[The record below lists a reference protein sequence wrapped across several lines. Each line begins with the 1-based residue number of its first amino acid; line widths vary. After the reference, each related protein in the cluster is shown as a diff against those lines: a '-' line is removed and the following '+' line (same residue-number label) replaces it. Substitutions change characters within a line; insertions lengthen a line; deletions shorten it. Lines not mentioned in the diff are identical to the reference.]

1 MKNLKTSN
9 NTNKNN
15 DHTEISLGRV
25 LPRLEYT
32 SDAPVKLVFLVLY
45 ILGAILIWNT
55 QADIAASTEKIE
67 YISPI
72 AEFAAKNIFVTYLII
87 AGIAVTIL
95 ILTPIGMRSVQDRLK
110 SIGLVNHSE
119 AVPELKGK
127 HKDRN
132 NPRISIWEFTSQG
145 IPLKVWKDKQA
156 AIETALD
163 ITIVKMKNGSGKSRV
178 LIHAV
183 PAVSDLPD
191 IIKWNDKLL
200 SQQSF
205 VLKLGESF
213 TGPVTVDLARV
224 PHILL
229 GGATGSGK
237 SVLLKLLL
245 MQANKKGANVC
256 IADFKGGVDFPPV
269 WHKECRMC
277 FEEQATLELLTELTE
292 ELERRKHLLK
302 AAGLPN
308 IDHYNVATG
317 ENLQRYIFA
326 CDELAE
332 MLDKTGLTKEQKE
345 IVVKIESKLSV
356 IARQGRAFGIHLIL
370 ATQRPDSAI
379 LNGQIKNNLNCRICG
394 RADNV
399 LSMIILDKTDA
410 ADQIPE
416 DAQGRFL
423 LNDGTMFQAYW
434 FDDAVGIAGPHP

>member
-1 MKNLKTSN
+1 MKATKPPK
-9 NTNKNN
+9 KN
-15 DHTEISLGRV
+15 DTTKISLGRV
-25 LPRLEYT
+25 LPRLDAT
-32 SDAPVKLVFLVLY
+32 SDAPVKLIFLILY
-45 ILGAILIWNT
+45 ILGAVLIWHT
-55 QADIAASTEKIE
+55 QADIAASTEKIQ

-72 AEFAAKNIFVTYLII
+72 AEFAARNIFATYLIV
-87 AGIAVTIL
+87 AGIVVTIL
-95 ILTPIGMRSVQDRLK
+95 ILTPIGKRSVQKQLQT
-110 SIGLVNHSE
+110 IGLVNHAE
-119 AVPELKGK
+119 AVPELKSK
-127 HKDRN
+127 RKDKQ
-132 NPRISIWEFTSQG
+132 NPKITIWEFTSQG
-145 IPLKVWKDKQA
+145 IPLKAWKDKKE

-191 IIKWNDKLL
+191 IIKWKDKYL

-205 VLKLGESF
+205 VLNLGESF
-213 TGPVTVDLARV
+213 TGPVTMDLARV

-277 FEEQATLELLTELTE
+277 FEEQSTLELLTELAE
-292 ELERRKHLLK
+292 ELERRKRLLK

-308 IDHYNVATG
+308 IDHYNAVTG

-345 IVVKIESKLSV
+345 IVVKIESKLSI

-370 ATQRPDSAI
+370 ATQRPDSTI
-379 LNGQIKNNLNCRICG
+379 LNGQIKNNINCRICG

-399 LSMIILDKTDA
+399 LSMIILDNTDA

-423 LNDGTMFQAYW
+423 LHDGTIFQAYW
-434 FDDAVGIAGPHP
+434 FDDTGGI

>member
-1 MKNLKTSN
+1 MKATKTPKK
-9 NTNKNN
+9 TDTTKV
-15 DHTEISLGRV
+15 SLRRV
-25 LPRLEYT
+25 LPRLDPT
-32 SDAPVKLVFLVLY
+32 SDAPVKLIFLVLY
-45 ILGAILIWNT
+45 ILGAVLIWNT

-72 AEFAAKNIFVTYLII
+72 ADFAARNIFATYLIV
-87 AGIAVTIL
+87 AGIVVTIL
-95 ILTPIGMRSVQDRLK
+95 ILTPIGRRSVQKQLQA
-110 SIGLVNHSE
+110 IGLVNHAE
-119 AVPELKGK
+119 AVPELKSK
-127 HKDRN
+127 RKDKQ
-132 NPRISIWEFTSQG
+132 NPKITIWEFTSLG
-145 IPLKVWKDKQA
+145 IPLKVWKDKKD

-163 ITIVKMKNGSGKSRV
+163 ITIVKMKNASGKSRV

-183 PAVSDLPD
+183 HAVSDLPD
-191 IIKWNDKLL
+191 MIQWKDKYL

-205 VLKLGESF
+205 VLNLGESF

-277 FEEQATLELLTELTE
+277 FEEQSTLELLTELTE
-292 ELERRKHLLK
+292 ELERRKQLLK
-302 AAGLPN
+302 ASGLPN
-308 IDHYNVATG
+308 IDHHNAATG
-317 ENLQRYIFA
+317 DNLKRYIFA

-332 MLDKTGLTKEQKE
+332 MLDKTGLTKDQKE
-345 IVVKIESKLSV
+345 IVAKIESRLSI

-370 ATQRPDSAI
+370 ATQRPDSTI
-379 LNGQIKNNLNCRICG
+379 LNGQIKNNINCRICG

-399 LSMIILDKTDA
+399 LSMIILDNTDA

-423 LNDGTMFQAYW
+423 LHDGTIFQAYW
-434 FDDAVGIAGPHP
+434 FDDTGGI

>member
-1 MKNLKTSN
+1 MKVPKKT
-9 NTNKNN
+9 NTTK
-15 DHTEISLGRV
+15 IGLGRI
-25 LPRLEYT
+25 LPRLDST
-32 SDAPVKLVFLVLY
+32 SDAPVKLIFLILY
-45 ILGAILIWNT
+45 ILGAVLIWNT

-72 AEFAAKNIFVTYLII
+72 AAFVAKNIFVTYMII
-87 AGIAVTIL
+87 AGITVTIL
-95 ILTPIGMRSVQDRLK
+95 ILTPIGRRSVQERLK
-110 SIGLVNHSE
+110 SIGLVNHAE
-119 AVPELKGK
+119 AVPELKSK
-127 HKDRN
+127 RKDKQ
-132 NPRISIWEFTSQG
+132 NPKISIWEFTSQG
-145 IPLKVWKDKQA
+145 IPLKVWKDKKE
-156 AIETALD
+156 AIETVLD

-191 IIKWNDKLL
+191 MIEWKDKYL
-200 SQQSF
+200 STQSF
-205 VLKLGESF
+205 ILNLGESF
-213 TGPVTVDLARV
+213 TGPVSVDLVRI

-237 SVLLKLLL
+237 SILLKLLL

-277 FEEQATLELLTELTE
+277 FEEQSTLELLTELTE
-292 ELERRKHLLK
+292 ELERRKQLLK
-302 AAGLPN
+302 ASGLPN
-308 IDHYNVATG
+308 IDHHNAATG
-317 ENLQRYIFA
+317 DNLKRYIFA

-345 IVVKIESKLSV
+345 IVGKIEGLLGT

-379 LNGQIKNNLNCRICG
+379 LNGQIKNNINCRICG
-394 RADNV
+394 RADIV

-410 ADQIPE
+410 ADLIPE

-423 LNDGTMFQAYW
+423 LHDGTMFQAYW
-434 FDDAVGIAGPHP
+434 YDDTGGG

>member
-1 MKNLKTSN
+1 MKAMKPPKKT
-9 NTNKNN
+9 NTTK
-15 DHTEISLGRV
+15 ISLGRV
-25 LPRLEYT
+25 LPRLDST
-32 SDAPVKLVFLVLY
+32 SDAPVKLIFLILY
-45 ILGAILIWNT
+45 ILGAVLIWNT
-55 QADIAASTEKIE
+55 QAGIAASTEKIE

-72 AEFAAKNIFVTYLII
+72 AEFAARNIFTTYLIV
-87 AGIAVTIL
+87 AGITVTIL
-95 ILTPIGMRSVQDRLK
+95 ILIPIGKRSVQDQLK

-119 AVPELKGK
+119 AVPELKSK
-127 HKDRN
+127 RKDKS
-132 NPRISIWEFTSQG
+132 NPKITIWEFTSQG
-145 IPLKVWKDKQA
+145 IPLKVWKDKKE

-163 ITIVKMKNGSGKSRV
+163 ITIVKIKNGSGKSRV
-178 LIHAV
+178 FIHAV

-191 IIKWNDKLL
+191 MIKWKDQFL

-205 VLKLGESF
+205 ILNLGESF

-229 GGATGSGK
+229 GGSTGSGK

-256 IADFKGGVDFPPV
+256 IADFKGGVDFPPI
-269 WHKECRMC
+269 WHKECQMC
-277 FEEQATLELLTELTE
+277 FEEQSTLELLTELTE
-292 ELERRKHLLK
+292 ELERRKRLLK

-308 IDHYNVATG
+308 IDHYNAATG
-317 ENLQRYIFA
+317 DNLKRYIFA

-345 IVVKIESKLSV
+345 IAVKIESRLSV

-370 ATQRPDSAI
+370 ATQRPDSTI
-379 LNGQIKNNLNCRICG
+379 LNGQIKNNINCRICG

-423 LNDGTMFQAYW
+423 LQDGTMFQAYW
-434 FDDAVGIAGPHP
+434 FDDTGGG

>member
-1 MKNLKTSN
+1 MKATKTPK
-9 NTNKNN
+9 KN
-15 DHTEISLGRV
+15 DTTKISLGRV
-25 LPRLEYT
+25 LPRLDAT
-32 SDAPVKLVFLVLY
+32 SDAPVKLIFLILY
-45 ILGAILIWNT
+45 ILGAVLIWHT
-55 QADIAASTEKIE
+55 QADIAASTEKIQ

-72 AEFAAKNIFVTYLII
+72 AEFAARNIFATYLIV
-87 AGIAVTIL
+87 AGIVVTIL
-95 ILTPIGMRSVQDRLK
+95 ILTPIGKRSVQKQLQT
-110 SIGLVNHSE
+110 IGLVNHAE
-119 AVPELKGK
+119 AVPELKSK
-127 HKDRN
+127 RKDKQ
-132 NPRISIWEFTSQG
+132 NPKITIWEFTSQG
-145 IPLKVWKDKQA
+145 IPLKAWKDKKE

-191 IIKWNDKLL
+191 IIKWKDKYL

-205 VLKLGESF
+205 VLNLGESF
-213 TGPVTVDLARV
+213 TGPVTMDLARV

-277 FEEQATLELLTELTE
+277 FEEQSTLELLTELAE
-292 ELERRKHLLK
+292 ELERRKRLLK

-308 IDHYNVATG
+308 IDHYNAVTG

-345 IVVKIESKLSV
+345 IVVKIESKLSI

-370 ATQRPDSAI
+370 ATQRPDSTI
-379 LNGQIKNNLNCRICG
+379 LNGQIKNNINCRICV

-399 LSMIILDKTDA
+399 LSMIILDNTDA
-410 ADQIPE
+410 SDQIPE
-416 DAQGRFL
+416 DAQGRFIL
-423 LNDGTMFQAYW
+423 QNGTIFQAYW
-434 FDDAVGIAGPHP
+434 FDDTGGI

>member
-1 MKNLKTSN
+1 MKAAKTLKSN
-9 NTNKNN
+9 QNN
-15 DHTEISLGRV
+15 VTTKISLGRH
-25 LPRLEYT
+25 LPRLDST
-32 SDAPVKLVFLVLY
+32 TDAPVKLIFLALY

-67 YISPI
+67 YISPV
-72 AEFAAKNIFVTYLII
+72 AEFAAKNIFTIYLII
-87 AGIAVTIL
+87 AGIAVTVLIL
-95 ILTPIGMRSVQDRLK
+95 IPIGKRSVQDQLK
-110 SIGLVNHSE
+110 SIGLVNHAE
-119 AVPELKGK
+119 AVPELKSK
-127 HKDRN
+127 HKDKQ
-132 NPRISIWEFTSQG
+132 NPKSSIWEFTSQG
-145 IPLKVWKDKQA
+145 IPLKVWKDKKE

-191 IIKWNDKLL
+191 MIQWKDKYL

-205 VLKLGESF
+205 ILNLGESF
-213 TGPVTVDLARV
+213 TGPVTADLARV

-256 IADFKGGVDFPPV
+256 IADFKGGVDFPPI

-277 FEEQATLELLTELTE
+277 FEEQSTLDLLTELTE
-292 ELERRKHLLK
+292 ELERRKQLLK

-308 IDHYNVATG
+308 IDHYNAATG
-317 ENLQRYIFA
+317 DNLKRYIFA

-379 LNGQIKNNLNCRICG
+379 LNGQIKNNINCRICG

-410 ADQIPE
+410 ADVIPE
-416 DAQGRFL
+416 DAQGRFIL
-423 LNDGTMFQAYW
+423 HDGTVFQAYW
-434 FDDAVGIAGPHP
+434 FDDTGGI

>member
-1 MKNLKTSN
+1 MKATQTPKNN
-9 NTNKNN
+9 NTTK
-15 DHTEISLGRV
+15 TGLGRV
-25 LPRLEYT
+25 LPRLDST
-32 SDAPVKLVFLVLY
+32 SDAPVKLIFLVLY
-45 ILGAILIWNT
+45 ILGAVLIWNT
-55 QADIAASTEKIE
+55 QADIAAATENIE
-67 YISPI
+67 LISPI
-72 AEFAAKNIFVTYLII
+72 AEFVVKKIFATYLIV

-95 ILTPIGMRSVQDRLK
+95 ILTPIGKRSVQDQLK
-110 SIGLVNHSE
+110 SIGLANHAE
-119 AVPELKGK
+119 AVPELK
-127 HKDRN
+127 HKRKDMQ
-132 NPRISIWEFTSQG
+132 NPKITIWEFTSLG

-191 IIKWNDKLL
+191 MIKWNDKYL

-205 VLKLGESF
+205 ILNLGESF

-245 MQANKKGANVC
+245 MQANKKGATVC
-256 IADFKGGVDFPPV
+256 IADFKGGVDFPPI

-277 FEEQATLELLTELTE
+277 FEEQSALELLTELVE
-292 ELERRKHLLK
+292 ELERRKQLLK
-302 AAGLPN
+302 TAGLPN
-308 IDHYNVATG
+308 IDHYNAATG

-345 IVVKIESKLSV
+345 TIIKIEGKLSI

-370 ATQRPDSAI
+370 ATQRPDSTI
-379 LNGQIKNNLNCRICG
+379 LNGQIKNNINCRICG

-399 LSMIILDKTDA
+399 LSMIILDNTDA

-434 FDDAVGIAGPHP
+434 FDDTGGI

>member
-1 MKNLKTSN
+1 MKATKTPKK
-9 NTNKNN
+9 TN
-15 DHTEISLGRV
+15 TEISLGRV
-25 LPRLEYT
+25 LPRLDST
-32 SDAPVKLVFLVLY
+32 SDAPVKLIFLILY
-45 ILGAILIWNT
+45 ILGAVLIWNT

-95 ILTPIGMRSVQDRLK
+95 ILTPIGKRSVQKQLQT
-110 SIGLVNHSE
+110 IGLVNHAE
-119 AVPELKGK
+119 AVPELKSK
-127 HKDRN
+127 RKDKQ
-132 NPRISIWEFTSQG
+132 NPKITIWEFTSQG
-145 IPLKVWKDKQA
+145 IPLKAWKDKKE

-191 IIKWNDKLL
+191 IIKWKDKYL

-205 VLKLGESF
+205 VLNLGESF
-213 TGPVTVDLARV
+213 TGPVTMDLARV

-277 FEEQATLELLTELTE
+277 FEEQSTLELLTELAE
-292 ELERRKHLLK
+292 ELERRKRLLK

-308 IDHYNVATG
+308 IDHYNAVTG

-345 IVVKIESKLSV
+345 IVVKIESKLSI

-370 ATQRPDSAI
+370 ATQRPDSTI
-379 LNGQIKNNLNCRICG
+379 LNGQIKNNINCRICG

-399 LSMIILDKTDA
+399 LSMIILDNTDA

-423 LNDGTMFQAYW
+423 LHDGTIFQAYW
-434 FDDAVGIAGPHP
+434 FDDTGGI

>member
-1 MKNLKTSN
+1 MKATKTPKKT
-9 NTNKNN
+9 NTTK
-15 DHTEISLGRV
+15 ISLGRV
-25 LPRLEYT
+25 LPRLDST
-32 SDAPVKLVFLVLY
+32 DHAPVKLIFLILY
-45 ILGAILIWNT
+45 ILGAVLIWHT
-55 QADIAASTEKIE
+55 QANIAASTEKIE

-72 AEFAAKNIFVTYLII
+72 AEFAAKNIFVTYLIV
-87 AGIAVTIL
+87 AGIAVTML
-95 ILTPIGMRSVQDRLK
+95 ILTPIGKRSVQDQLK
-110 SIGLVNHSE
+110 SIGLVNHAE
-119 AVPELKGK
+119 AVPELKSK
-127 HKDRN
+127 QKDRN

-145 IPLKVWKDKQA
+145 IPLKVWKDKKE

-191 IIKWNDKLL
+191 MIKWNDKFL

-205 VLKLGESF
+205 ILNLGESF

-229 GGATGSGK
+229 GGSTGSGK

-245 MQANKKGANVC
+245 MQANKKGGNVC
-256 IADFKGGVDFPPV
+256 IADFKGGVDFPPI

-277 FEEQATLELLTELTE
+277 FEEQSTLELLTELTE
-292 ELERRKHLLK
+292 ELERRKQLLK
-302 AAGLPN
+302 ASGLPN
-308 IDHYNVATG
+308 IDHYNTATG

-345 IVVKIESKLSV
+345 IVVKIEGLLGT

-379 LNGQIKNNLNCRICG
+379 LNGQIKNNINCRICG

-423 LNDGTMFQAYW
+423 LHDGTMFQAYW
-434 FDDAVGIAGPHP
+434 FDDTEGI

>member
-1 MKNLKTSN
+1 MKATKTTKKN
-9 NTNKNN
+9 DTNK
-15 DHTEISLGRV
+15 ISLGRV
-25 LPRLEYT
+25 LPRLDST
-32 SDAPVKLVFLVLY
+32 SDVPVKLFFLILY
-45 ILGAILIWNT
+45 ILGAVLIWNT
-55 QADIAASTEKIE
+55 QADIAVSTEKVE

-72 AEFAAKNIFVTYLII
+72 AEFAAKNIFITYLII

-95 ILTPIGMRSVQDRLK
+95 ILFPIGKRSVQDQLK
-110 SIGLVNHSE
+110 SIGLINHAD
-119 AVPELKGK
+119 AVPELK
-127 HKDRN
+127 HKRKDKQN
-132 NPRISIWEFTSQG
+132 SKITIWEFTSQG
-145 IPLKVWKDKQA
+145 IPLKVWKDKKE

-163 ITIVKMKNGSGKSRV
+163 ITIVKINNGSGKSRV

-183 PAVSDLPD
+183 PAVSDLSEM
-191 IIKWNDKLL
+191 IKWKDKFL

-205 VLKLGESF
+205 ILNLGESF

-245 MQANKKGANVC
+245 MQANKKGAKVC
-256 IADFKGGVDFPPV
+256 IADFKGGVDFPPI

-277 FEEQATLELLTELTE
+277 FEEQSALELLTELTE
-292 ELERRKHLLK
+292 ELERRKQLLK
-302 AAGLPN
+302 ASGLPN
-308 IDHYNVATG
+308 IDHYNAATG

-345 IVVKIESKLSV
+345 IVVKIEGLLGT

-370 ATQRPDSAI
+370 ATQRPDSNI
-379 LNGQIKNNLNCRICG
+379 LNGQIKNNINYRICG

-423 LNDGTMFQAYW
+423 LNDGTMFQGYW
-434 FDDAVGIAGPHP
+434 FDDTRGG

>member
-1 MKNLKTSN
+1 MKTTKTPK
-9 NTNKNN
+9 KN
-15 DHTEISLGRV
+15 DTTKISLGRV
-25 LPRLEYT
+25 LLRLDST
-32 SDAPVKLVFLVLY
+32 DHAPVKLIFLILY

-55 QADIAASTEKIE
+55 QAEIAASTEKIE

-72 AEFAAKNIFVTYLII
+72 AEFAAKNIFVTYMII
-87 AGIAVTIL
+87 AGIAVIIL
-95 ILTPIGMRSVQDRLK
+95 ILTPIGKRSVQDQLR
-110 SIGLVNHSE
+110 SIGLVNHSDE
-119 AVPELKGK
+119 VPTLKK
-127 HKDRN
+127 RYRDKQ
-132 NPRISIWEFTSQG
+132 NPRITVWEFTSQG
-145 IPLKVWKDKQA
+145 IPLKDWKSKQA
-156 AIETALD
+156 DIETRLD
-163 ITIVKMKNGSGKSRV
+163 LNIVKMKNGSGKSRV
-178 LIHAV
+178 LLYAV

-191 IIKWNDKLL
+191 MIQWKDKYL

-205 VLKLGESF
+205 ILNLGESF

-256 IADFKGGVDFPPV
+256 IADFKGGVDFPTV

-277 FEEQATLELLTELTE
+277 FEEQSTLELLTELTE
-292 ELERRKHLLK
+292 ELERRKQLLK
-302 AAGLPN
+302 ASGLPN
-308 IDHYNVATG
+308 IDHHNAATG
-317 ENLQRYIFA
+317 DNLKRYIFA

-345 IVVKIESKLSV
+345 TVVKIEGLLGT

-379 LNGQIKNNLNCRICG
+379 LNGQIKNNINCRICG

-399 LSMIILDKTDA
+399 LSMIILDNTDA

-423 LNDGTMFQAYW
+423 LKGGSMFQAYW
-434 FDDAVGIAGPHP
+434 FDDTGGI

>member
-1 MKNLKTSN
+1 MKATKPPKPNQNRVTTK
-9 NTNKNN
+9 
-15 DHTEISLGRV
+15 ISLGRV
-25 LPRLEYT
+25 LPRLDST
-32 SDAPVKLVFLVLY
+32 SDAPVKLIFLTLY
-45 ILGAILIWNT
+45 ILGAVLIWNT

-72 AEFAAKNIFVTYLII
+72 AELAANNIFVTYLLG
-87 AGIAVTIL
+87 AGILVTIL
-95 ILTPIGMRSVQDRLK
+95 ILTPIGKRSVQDQLK

-119 AVPELKGK
+119 AVPELKSK
-127 HKDRN
+127 RKDKQ
-132 NPRISIWEFTSQG
+132 NPRITIWEFTSQG
-145 IPLKVWKDKQA
+145 IPLKVWQDKQA

-178 LIHAV
+178 LIQAV

-191 IIKWNDKLL
+191 MIKWKDKYL
-200 SQQSF
+200 SQQPF
-205 VLKLGESF
+205 VLNLGESF
-213 TGPVTVDLARV
+213 TGPITVDLARV

-245 MQANKKGANVC
+245 MQANKKGAKVC

-277 FEEQATLELLTELTE
+277 FEEQSTLELLTELTE
-292 ELERRKHLLK
+292 ELERRKQLLK

-308 IDHYNVATG
+308 IDHYNAATG

-345 IVVKIESKLSV
+345 TVNKIEGLLST

-370 ATQRPDSAI
+370 ATQRPDSSI
-379 LNGQIKNNLNCRICG
+379 LNGQIKNNINCRICG

-399 LSMIILDKTDA
+399 LSMIILDNTDA

-416 DAQGRFL
+416 DAQGRFIL
-423 LNDGTMFQAYW
+423 QGGTTFQAYW
-434 FDDAVGIAGPHP
+434 FEDSDL

>member
-1 MKNLKTSN
+1 MKATKPSKKT
-9 NTNKNN
+9 NTTK
-15 DHTEISLGRV
+15 ISLGRN
-25 LPRLEYT
+25 LPGLGST
-32 SDAPVKLVFLVLY
+32 SDAPVKLIFLVLY
-45 ILGAILIWNT
+45 ILGAVLIWNT
-55 QADIAASTEKIE
+55 QVDIAASTEKIE

-72 AEFAAKNIFVTYLII
+72 AEFAVKNIFATYLII
-87 AGIAVTIL
+87 AGIAITIL
-95 ILTPIGMRSVQDRLK
+95 ILTPIGKRSVQEQLK
-110 SIGLVNHSE
+110 SIGLINHAE
-119 AVPELKGK
+119 AVPELKSK
-127 HKDRN
+127 RKDKQ
-132 NPRISIWEFTSQG
+132 NPKISIWEFTSQG
-145 IPLKVWKDKQA
+145 IPLKVWKDKQS

-178 LIHAV
+178 LIHTV

-191 IIKWNDKLL
+191 MIEWKDKFL
-200 SQQSF
+200 SKQSF
-205 VLKLGESF
+205 ILNLGESF

-245 MQANKKGANVC
+245 MQANKKGATVC

-269 WHKECRMC
+269 WHKQCRMC
-277 FEEQATLELLTELTE
+277 FEEQSALELLTELTE
-292 ELERRKHLLK
+292 ELERRKQLLK
-302 AAGLPN
+302 ATGLPN
-308 IDHYNVATG
+308 IDHYIAATG

-370 ATQRPDSAI
+370 ATQRPDSTI
-379 LNGQIKNNLNCRICG
+379 LNGQIKNNINCRICG

-399 LSMIILDKTDA
+399 LSMIILDNTDA

-423 LNDGTMFQAYW
+423 LHDGTMFQAYW
-434 FDDAVGIAGPHP
+434 FDDTGGI

>member
-1 MKNLKTSN
+1 MKAAKPPKSN
-9 NTNKNN
+9 HNN
-15 DHTEISLGRV
+15 VTTKIGLGRV
-25 LPRLEYT
+25 LPRLDST
-32 SDAPVKLVFLVLY
+32 SDAPVKLIFLLLY
-45 ILGAILIWNT
+45 ILGAVLIWNT
-55 QADIAASTEKIE
+55 QADIAATTENIE
-67 YISPI
+67 LISPI
-72 AEFAAKNIFVTYLII
+72 AEFVAKNIFVTYLII

-95 ILTPIGMRSVQDRLK
+95 ILTPIGKQSIQEQLK
-110 SIGLVNHSE
+110 SIGLVNHAE
-119 AVPELKGK
+119 AVPELKSK
-127 HKDRN
+127 RKDKQN
-132 NPRISIWEFTSQG
+132 TKISIWEFTSQG
-145 IPLKVWKDKQA
+145 IPLKVWKDKKE

-191 IIKWNDKLL
+191 MIQWKDKFL

-205 VLKLGESF
+205 VLNLGESF

-245 MQANKKGANVC
+245 MQAIKKGAKVC
-256 IADFKGGVDFPPV
+256 SADFKGGVDFPPV

-277 FEEQATLELLTELTE
+277 FEEQSTLELLTELTE
-292 ELERRKHLLK
+292 ELERRKQLLK
-302 AAGLPN
+302 ASGLPN
-308 IDHYNVATG
+308 IDHHNAATG
-317 ENLQRYIFA
+317 DDLKRYIFA

-345 IVVKIESKLSV
+345 IVVKIEGLLGT

-379 LNGQIKNNLNCRICG
+379 LNGQIKNNINCRICG

-410 ADQIPE
+410 ADMIPE
-416 DAQGRFL
+416 DAQGRFIL
-423 LNDGTMFQAYW
+423 HDGTVFQAYW
-434 FDDAVGIAGPHP
+434 FDDTGGI

>member
-1 MKNLKTSN
+1 MKATKIPKKT
-9 NTNKNN
+9 NTTK
-15 DHTEISLGRV
+15 ISLGRV
-25 LPRLEYT
+25 LPRLDST
-32 SDAPVKLVFLVLY
+32 SDAPMKLICSILY
-45 ILGAILIWNT
+45 ILGAVLIWNT
-55 QADIAASTEKIE
+55 QAEIAASTEKIE

-72 AEFAAKNIFVTYLII
+72 AEFAAKNIFSTYLII

-95 ILTPIGMRSVQDRLK
+95 ILTPIGKQSVQERLK
-110 SIGLVNHSE
+110 SIGLVNHAE
-119 AVPELKGK
+119 AVPELKRK
-127 HKDRN
+127 RKDKK

-145 IPLKVWKDKQA
+145 IPLKIWKDKKES
-156 AIETALD
+156 IETVLD

-191 IIKWNDKLL
+191 MIEWKDKYL
-200 SQQSF
+200 STQSF
-205 VLKLGESF
+205 ILNLGESF

-245 MQANKKGANVC
+245 MQANKKGAKVC
-256 IADFKGGVDFPPV
+256 ISDFKGGVDFPPV

-277 FEEQATLELLTELTE
+277 FEEQSTLELLTELTE
-292 ELERRKHLLK
+292 ELERRKQLLK

-308 IDHYNVATG
+308 IDHYNAATG

-326 CDELAE
+326 CDELAQ

-345 IVVKIESKLSV
+345 TMIKIEGLLGT

-370 ATQRPDSAI
+370 ATQRPDSTI
-379 LNGQIKNNLNCRICG
+379 LNGQIKNNINCRICG

-416 DAQGRFL
+416 DAQGRFIL
-423 LNDGTMFQAYW
+423 QDGTIFQAYW
-434 FDDAVGIAGPHP
+434 FDDTGGI

>member
-1 MKNLKTSN
+1 MKATKTPKKT
-9 NTNKNN
+9 NTTK
-15 DHTEISLGRV
+15 ISLGRV
-25 LPRLEYT
+25 LPRLDST
-32 SDAPVKLVFLVLY
+32 SDAPVKLIFLVLY

-72 AEFAAKNIFVTYLII
+72 AELAARNIFVTYLLG
-87 AGIAVTIL
+87 AGILVTIL
-95 ILTPIGMRSVQDRLK
+95 ILTPIGKRSVQDQLK
-110 SIGLVNHSE
+110 SIGLINHSE
-119 AVPELKGK
+119 AVPELKSK
-127 HKDRN
+127 RKDKQ
-132 NPRISIWEFTSQG
+132 NPRITIWEFTSQG

-178 LIHAV
+178 LLYAV
-183 PAVSDLPD
+183 PAISDLPD
-191 IIKWNDKLL
+191 FIEWKDKYL

-205 VLKLGESF
+205 VLNLGESF
-213 TGPVTVDLARV
+213 TGPVTVDLSRV

-245 MQANKKGANVC
+245 MQANKKGANIC

-277 FEEQATLELLTELTE
+277 FEEQSTLELLTELTE
-292 ELERRKHLLK
+292 ELEHRKQLLK

-308 IDHYNVATG
+308 IDHYNAVTG
-317 ENLQRYIFA
+317 KNLQRYIFA

-345 IVVKIESKLSV
+345 IVNKIEGLLST

-370 ATQRPDSAI
+370 ATQRPDSTI
-379 LNGQIKNNLNCRICG
+379 LNGQIKNNINCRICG

-399 LSMIILDKTDA
+399 LSMIILDNTDA

-434 FDDAVGIAGPHP
+434 FDDTGGI

>member
-1 MKNLKTSN
+1 MKVPKKT
-9 NTNKNN
+9 NTTK
-15 DHTEISLGRV
+15 IGLGRI
-25 LPRLEYT
+25 LPRLDST
-32 SDAPVKLVFLVLY
+32 SDAPVKLIFLILY
-45 ILGAILIWNT
+45 ILGAVLIWNT

-72 AEFAAKNIFVTYLII
+72 AAFAAKNIFVTYMII
-87 AGIAVTIL
+87 AGITVTIL
-95 ILTPIGMRSVQDRLK
+95 ILTPIGRRSVQERLK
-110 SIGLVNHSE
+110 SIGLVNHAE
-119 AVPELKGK
+119 AVPELKSK
-127 HKDRN
+127 RKDKQ
-132 NPRISIWEFTSQG
+132 NPKISIWEFTSQG
-145 IPLKVWKDKQA
+145 IPLKVWKDKKE
-156 AIETALD
+156 AIETVLD
-163 ITIVKMKNGSGKSRV
+163 ITIVKMKNGPGKSRV

-191 IIKWNDKLL
+191 MIQWKDKYL

-205 VLKLGESF
+205 VLNLGESF
-213 TGPVTVDLARV
+213 TGPVSVDLVRI

-237 SVLLKLLL
+237 SILLKLLL

-277 FEEQATLELLTELTE
+277 FEEQSTLELLTELTE
-292 ELERRKHLLK
+292 ELERRKQLLK
-302 AAGLPN
+302 ASGLPN
-308 IDHYNVATG
+308 IDHHNAATG
-317 ENLQRYIFA
+317 DNLKRYIFA

-345 IVVKIESKLSV
+345 IVGKIEGLLGT

-379 LNGQIKNNLNCRICG
+379 LNGQIKNNINCRICG

-410 ADQIPE
+410 ADLIPE

-423 LNDGTMFQAYW
+423 LHDGTMFQAYW
-434 FDDAVGIAGPHP
+434 YDDTGVG

>member
-1 MKNLKTSN
+1 MKATKTPKKT
-9 NTNKNN
+9 NTTK
-15 DHTEISLGRV
+15 ISLGRV
-25 LPRLEYT
+25 LPRLDST
-32 SDAPVKLVFLVLY
+32 SDAPVKLIFLVLY

-72 AEFAAKNIFVTYLII
+72 AELAARNIFVTYLLG
-87 AGIAVTIL
+87 AGILVTIL
-95 ILTPIGMRSVQDRLK
+95 ILTPIGKRSVQDQLK
-110 SIGLVNHSE
+110 SIGLINHSE
-119 AVPELKGK
+119 AVPELKSK
-127 HKDRN
+127 RKDKQ
-132 NPRISIWEFTSQG
+132 NPRITIWEFTSQG

-178 LIHAV
+178 LLYAV
-183 PAVSDLPD
+183 PAISDLPD
-191 IIKWNDKLL
+191 FIEWKDKYL

-205 VLKLGESF
+205 VLNLGESF
-213 TGPVTVDLARV
+213 TGPVTVDLSRV

-245 MQANKKGANVC
+245 MQANKKGANIC

-277 FEEQATLELLTELTE
+277 FEEQSTLELLTELTE
-292 ELERRKHLLK
+292 ELEHRKQLLK

-308 IDHYNVATG
+308 IDHYNAVTG
-317 ENLQRYIFA
+317 KNLQRYIFA

-332 MLDKTGLTKEQKE
+332 MLDKTGLTKDQKE
-345 IVVKIESKLSV
+345 TVNKIEGLLST

-370 ATQRPDSAI
+370 ATQRPDSTI
-379 LNGQIKNNLNCRICG
+379 LNGQIKNNINCRICG

-399 LSMIILDKTDA
+399 LSMIILDNTDA

-434 FDDAVGIAGPHP
+434 FDDTGGI

>member
-1 MKNLKTSN
+1 MKAPKTPK
-9 NTNKNN
+9 KN
-15 DHTEISLGRV
+15 DTTKIGLGRV
-25 LPRLEYT
+25 LPRQDST
-32 SDAPVKLVFLVLY
+32 SDAPVKLIFLILY
-45 ILGAILIWNT
+45 ILGAVLIWHT

-72 AEFAAKNIFVTYLII
+72 AEFAAKNIFVTYLIV

-95 ILTPIGMRSVQDRLK
+95 ILTPIGKRSVQEQLK

-119 AVPELKGK
+119 AVPELKSK
-127 HKDRN
+127 RKDKQ
-132 NPRISIWEFTSQG
+132 NPRITIWEFTSQG

-178 LIHAV
+178 LIYAV

-191 IIKWNDKLL
+191 MIKWKDKFL

-205 VLKLGESF
+205 ILNLGESF

-256 IADFKGGVDFPPV
+256 IADFKGGVDFPPI

-277 FEEQATLELLTELTE
+277 FEEQSTLELLTELTE
-292 ELERRKHLLK
+292 ELERRKQLLK
-302 AAGLPN
+302 SAGLPN
-308 IDHYNVATG
+308 IDHYNAATG

-379 LNGQIKNNLNCRICG
+379 LNGQIKNNINCRICG

-399 LSMIILDKTDA
+399 LSMIILDNTDA
-410 ADQIPE
+410 ADLIPD

-423 LNDGTMFQAYW
+423 LKGRSIFQAYW
-434 FDDAVGIAGPHP
+434 FEDSSL

>member
-1 MKNLKTSN
+1 MKTHKKT
-9 NTNKNN
+9 NTTK
-15 DHTEISLGRV
+15 ISLGRV
-25 LPRLEYT
+25 LPRLDAT
-32 SDAPVKLVFLVLY
+32 SDAPVKLILLVLY
-45 ILGAILIWNT
+45 ILGAVLIWNT
-55 QADIAASTEKIE
+55 QTDIAAATENIE

-72 AEFAAKNIFVTYLII
+72 AQFAAKNIFVTYLLV

-95 ILTPIGMRSVQDRLK
+95 ILIPIGKRSVQEQLK

-119 AVPELKGK
+119 AVPELKSK
-127 HKDRN
+127 RKDKQ
-132 NPRISIWEFTSQG
+132 NPKITIWEFTSQG
-145 IPLKVWKDKQA
+145 IPLKIWKDKKES
-156 AIETALD
+156 IETVLD

-178 LIHAV
+178 LIYAV
-183 PAVSDLPD
+183 SAVSDLPD
-191 IIKWNDKLL
+191 MIEWKDKYL
-200 SQQSF
+200 STQSF
-205 VLKLGESF
+205 ILNLGESF
-213 TGPVTVDLARV
+213 TGPVSVDLSRV

-245 MQANKKGANVC
+245 MQANKKGADVC

-277 FEEQATLELLTELTE
+277 FEEQSTLELLTELAE
-292 ELERRKHLLK
+292 ELERRKQLLK
-302 AAGLPN
+302 ASGLPN
-308 IDHYNVATG
+308 IDHHNAATG
-317 ENLQRYIFA
+317 DNLKRYIFA

-345 IVVKIESKLSV
+345 IVVKIESKLSI

-370 ATQRPDSAI
+370 ATQRPDSTI
-379 LNGQIKNNLNCRICG
+379 LNGQIKNNINCRICG

-423 LNDGTMFQAYW
+423 LQDGTMFQAYW
-434 FDDAVGIAGPHP
+434 FDDTGGI

>member
-1 MKNLKTSN
+1 MKATKTPKKT
-9 NTNKNN
+9 NTAK
-15 DHTEISLGRV
+15 ISLGRV
-25 LPRLEYT
+25 LPRLDAT
-32 SDAPVKLVFLVLY
+32 SDAPVKLIFLILY
-45 ILGAILIWNT
+45 ILGAVLIWHT
-55 QADIAASTEKIE
+55 QADIAASTEKIQ

-72 AEFAAKNIFVTYLII
+72 AEYAARNIFATYLIV
-87 AGIAVTIL
+87 AGIVVTIL
-95 ILTPIGMRSVQDRLK
+95 ILTPIGKRSVQKQLQT
-110 SIGLVNHSE
+110 IGLVNHAE
-119 AVPELKGK
+119 AVPELKSK
-127 HKDRN
+127 RKDKQ
-132 NPRISIWEFTSQG
+132 NPKITIWEFTSQG
-145 IPLKVWKDKQA
+145 IPLKAWKDKKE

-191 IIKWNDKLL
+191 IIKWKDKYL

-205 VLKLGESF
+205 VLNLGESF
-213 TGPVTVDLARV
+213 TGPVTMDLARV

-277 FEEQATLELLTELTE
+277 FEEQSTLELLTELAE
-292 ELERRKHLLK
+292 ELERRKRLLK

-308 IDHYNVATG
+308 IDHYNAVTG

-345 IVVKIESKLSV
+345 IVVKIESKLSI

-370 ATQRPDSAI
+370 ATQRPDSTI
-379 LNGQIKNNLNCRICG
+379 LNGQIKNNINCRICG

-399 LSMIILDKTDA
+399 LSMIILDNTDA

-416 DAQGRFL
+416 DAQGRFIL
-423 LNDGTMFQAYW
+423 QDGTIFQAYW
-434 FDDAVGIAGPHP
+434 FDDTGGI

>member
-1 MKNLKTSN
+1 MKAAKTPKSN
-9 NTNKNN
+9 QNN
-15 DHTEISLGRV
+15 VTTIIGLGRV
-25 LPRLEYT
+25 LPRLDSA
-32 SDAPVKLVFLVLY
+32 SDAPVKLIFLVLY
-45 ILGAILIWNT
+45 ILGAVLIWNT

-67 YISPI
+67 YVSPI
-72 AEFAAKNIFVTYLII
+72 AAFAARNIFVTYLII

-95 ILTPIGMRSVQDRLK
+95 ILTPIGKRSVQDQLK

-119 AVPELKGK
+119 AVPELKSK

-191 IIKWNDKLL
+191 TIKWKDKYL
-200 SQQSF
+200 STQSF
-205 VLKLGESF
+205 ILNLGESF

-245 MQANKKGANVC
+245 MQAIKKGANVC

-277 FEEQATLELLTELTE
+277 FEEQSTLELLTELTE
-292 ELERRKHLLK
+292 ELERRKQLLK
-302 AAGLPN
+302 ASGLPN
-308 IDHYNVATG
+308 IDHHNAATG
-317 ENLQRYIFA
+317 DNLQRYIFA

-345 IVVKIESKLSV
+345 IVVKIEGLLGT

-379 LNGQIKNNLNCRICG
+379 LNGQIKNNINCRICG

-410 ADQIPE
+410 ADLIPE

-423 LNDGTMFQAYW
+423 LHDGTMFQAYW
-434 FDDAVGIAGPHP
+434 YDDTGGG

>member
-1 MKNLKTSN
+1 MKATKTPK
-9 NTNKNN
+9 KN
-15 DHTEISLGRV
+15 DTTKISLGRV
-25 LPRLEYT
+25 LPRLDAT
-32 SDAPVKLVFLVLY
+32 SDAPVKLIFLILY
-45 ILGAILIWNT
+45 ILGAVLIWHT
-55 QADIAASTEKIE
+55 QADIAASTEKIQ

-72 AEFAAKNIFVTYLII
+72 AEFAARNIFTTYLIV
-87 AGIAVTIL
+87 AGIVTTIL
-95 ILTPIGMRSVQDRLK
+95 IMFPIGKRSVQDRLK
-110 SIGLVNHSE
+110 SIGLVNHAE
-119 AVPELKGK
+119 AVPELKSK
-127 HKDRN
+127 HKDKK

-145 IPLKVWKDKQA
+145 IPLKVWKDKKE

-191 IIKWNDKLL
+191 IIKWKDKYL

-205 VLKLGESF
+205 VLNLGESF

-277 FEEQATLELLTELTE
+277 FEEQSTLELLTELAE
-292 ELERRKHLLK
+292 ELERRKRLLK

-308 IDHYNVATG
+308 IDHYNAVTG

-345 IVVKIESKLSV
+345 TVVKIEGLLGT

-379 LNGQIKNNLNCRICG
+379 LNGQIKNNINCRICG

-410 ADQIPE
+410 ADLIPE

-423 LNDGTMFQAYW
+423 LHDSTMFQAYW
-434 FDDAVGIAGPHP
+434 FDDTGGI